1 MAYSGANAVTT
12 ADRKPSLIARLEER
26 FRYPTEGVLFA
37 YRGRVDPRSGWQRP
51 ARRPSATPW
60 RRRSVRLPALRCP
73 GLAAPRAAPG
83 SSASC
88 PVDKK
93 VRFEFLVNCESYTAL
108 SLVARVFLVINPLY
122 LSDRTGCCK
131 TPSGFV
137 LSGPS
142 RFACRS
148 THGSGTARMTV
159 LDSQEAPRR
168 QNAKP

>member
-88 PVDKK
+88 PVDKS
-93 VRFEFLVNCESYTAL
+93 FEFLVNC
-108 SLVARVFLVINPLY
+108 SLASCQSFPRHQPLIS
-122 LSDRTGCCK
+122 LGSDR
-131 TPSGFV
+131 V
-137 LSGPS
+137 LQNTIRFRVVRPQPLCMPQHARFGNGP
-142 RFACRS
+142 
-148 THGSGTARMTV
+148 HDG